1 MIPATDIA
9 KEWIEPVYLQIDM
22 RSPQI
27 IRDPK
32 EALAFLAND
41 WVGSRTKHE
50 FAREICAA
58 AVLGQIS
65 NSTAR
70 LAFIDAAKDARII
83 TCAPLP
89 GVKGEQ

>member
-1 MIPATDIA
+1 MSVATDIA
-9 KEWIEPVYLQIDM
+9 KEWVEPVYVQIDM

-27 IRDPK
+27 IHDPK

-41 WVGSRTKHE
+41 WVGSRKKHE

-65 NSTAR
+65 NATAR
-70 LAFIDAAKDARII
+70 LAFIDAANDARIM

-89 GVKGEQ
+89 GDKGDQ

>member
-1 MIPATDIA
+1 
-9 KEWIEPVYLQIDM
+9 M

-27 IRDPK
+27 ICGSE

-41 WVGSRTKHE
+41 WIGSQTKHE
-50 FAREICAA
+50 FPREICAA

-70 LAFIDAAKDARII
+70 LAFIDAAKDARIM